1 MLVCAAD
8 PAHHPLKGQGDW
20 PGDFRCHVPDHPE
33 SCGIKD
39 RHDRKQQSKQRHSD
53 GYDIAREQSI
63 LRLSVVT
70 VTPAGQRRNWT
81 LPPVRTL
88 AVRPGKTDLPTPP

>member
-1 MLVCAAD
+1 MRISDWSSDVCSSYIGHNMLVCAAD

-20 PGDFRCHVPDHPE
+20 PGDFRCHVTDHPE

-39 RHDRKQQSKQRHSD
+39 RNDRQQQSKQRPRD

-63 LRLSVVT
+63 LRLAVVT
-70 VTPAGQRRNWT
+70 GTPAEIGRAH
-81 LPPVRTL
+81 V
-88 AVRPGKTDLPTPP
+88 